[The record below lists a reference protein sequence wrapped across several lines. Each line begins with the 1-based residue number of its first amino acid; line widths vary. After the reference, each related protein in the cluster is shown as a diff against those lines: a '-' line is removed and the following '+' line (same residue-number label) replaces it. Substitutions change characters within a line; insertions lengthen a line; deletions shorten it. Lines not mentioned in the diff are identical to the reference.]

1 MNTLLQDLA
10 LDLAAE
16 APPKWESKVRWTS
29 GGYLARVATSIY
41 ECNSVSSTLI
51 GVFHEELGSNG
62 TRRLVARPL
71 PEGGTH
77 RLEIEELPSTAVCG
91 VCIHK
96 HGFTQ
101 EVPAPKTLTMQ
112 VGVGLLG
119 TPRRQ

>member
-16 APPKWESKVRWTS
+16 APPKWEPKIRWTS
-29 GGYLARVATSIY
+29 GGYLARVATSIC

-51 GVFHEELGSNG
+51 GGFHEEIGSNG
-62 TRRLVARPL
+62 TRRLTACPI
-71 PEGGTH
+71 PDSGTH
-77 RLEIEELPSTAVCG
+77 RLEIEELPATAVCG
-91 VCIHK
+91 VCIQTK
-96 HGFTQ
+96 GFTL